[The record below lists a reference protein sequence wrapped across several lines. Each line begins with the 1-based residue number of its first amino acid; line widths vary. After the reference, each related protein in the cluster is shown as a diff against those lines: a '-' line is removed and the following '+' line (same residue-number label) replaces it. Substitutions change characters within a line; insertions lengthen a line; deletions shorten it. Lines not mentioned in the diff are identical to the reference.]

1 MVNFLRNAPIAI
13 KVALAPLLA
22 MGGLALVAALGMW
35 STGDLTGRLQG
46 VTDVTLPRLESLSD
60 LERRLGAVHAGINQS
75 LAWTGAQYPS
85 ERVEQ
90 LDKRLLTELK
100 ALDQLLTEEQASTRW
115 SSATQ
120 ARFADLRKTFA
131 KFRTASS
138 DALDMKSTGLP
149 TAAAFIGQLDEGF
162 SLLAKQI
169 REMNVAQRGATAGDV
184 EAAADSARTKSWA
197 MGVAGAVAL
206 LLAGAMSWLCARLIV
221 VPLRNAQRL
230 AAALAGGDL
239 SESAQGRPQRDETGS
254 VLAALTEVSR
264 NLSGLVAGVRRT
276 AEEISTAS
284 SEIASG
290 NADLSVRTES
300 TASALQQ
307 AASSI
312 EQLSTAL
319 GHSTDNAREANRLA
333 GEASRVAMEG
343 GAVVADVVQTMDA
356 INAQAKK
363 ISDIIGTIDG
373 IAFQTNILALNAAVE
388 AARAGEQGRGFAVV
402 AGEVRTLAGR
412 SAGAAK
418 EIRSLIGSSV
428 NQIDIG
434 TGKVRLAG
442 ETMTRIVGAIGRV
455 AHSVDDITRAT
466 AEQAEG
472 IRQVNQSVAE
482 MDRSTQQNAA
492 MVEQASAATESLR
505 HQAHNMVHMLGSFRT
520 RVEA

>member
-1 MVNFLRNAPIAI
+1 MLNFFRNASIAF
-13 KVALAPLLA
+13 KVSLAPLLA
-22 MGGLALVAALGMW
+22 MAGLALVAVLGMW
-35 STGDLTGRLQG
+35 STGDLTDRLQG
-46 VTDVTLPRLESLSD
+46 VTSVTLPRLESLSD
-60 LERRLGAVHAGINQS
+60 LERRLGAVHAGVNQS
-75 LAWTGAQYPS
+75 LAWTGAQYPA
-85 ERVEQ
+85 ERIEQ
-90 LDKRLLTELK
+90 LDKRLLAELK

-115 SSATQ
+115 GSATQ
-120 ARFADLRKTFA
+120 ARFADLHKVFVQ
-131 KFRTASS
+131 FSTASS

-162 SLLAKQI
+162 SQLAKQI
-169 REMNVAQRGATAGDV
+169 REMNVAQRAATAGDI

-197 MGVAGAVAL
+197 MGLAGAVAL
-206 LLAGAMSWLCARLIV
+206 MLAGAVSWFCARLIV
-221 VPLRNAQRL
+221 LPLRNAQRL
-230 AAALAGGDL
+230 AAALASGDL
-239 SESAQGRPQRDETGS
+239 SESIQGPLHRDETGS

-264 NLSGLVAGVRRT
+264 NLSGLVAGIRRT

-284 SEIASG
+284 SEIAIG
-290 NADLSVRTES
+290 NADLSVRTET

-312 EQLSTAL
+312 EQLSAAL
-319 GHSTDNAREANRLA
+319 SNSTDNAREANRLA
-333 GEASRVAMEG
+333 GEASSVAREG

-402 AGEVRTLAGR
+402 ASEVRTLAGR

-418 EIRSLIGSSV
+418 EIRALIGSSV
-428 NQIDIG
+428 NQIEIG

-442 ETMTRIVGAIGRV
+442 QTMARIVDAIGQV
-455 AHSVDDITRAT
+455 ALSVDDVTRAT

-505 HQAHNMVHMLGSFRT
+505 DQAHNMVQMLGSFRT
-520 RVEA
+520 QAEA